1 MISEALIR
9 NQINR
14 ITFVMVDIT
23 LTEVPG
29 LGVGFVL
36 EVSKNG
42 GAFNAAT
49 GVLFGEISDGWYYYD
64 LTAAECNTI
73 GPLSVIVNGVGCI
86 QQNLEYVVQQRTAG
100 CISFAYTVTDS
111 VTLLPI
117 SNVSVWFSTDVAGTN
132 IVWSGITDAFG
143 VARDAGGFT
152 PCLDAGTYSVW
163 KQKVGYTPDFWPDT
177 EIVS

>member
-29 LGVGFVL
+29 LGAGFVL

-42 GAFNAAT
+42 GAFNPAT
-49 GVLFGEISDGWYYYD
+49 GILFGEISDGWYYYD
-64 LTAAECNTI
+64 LTAVECNTI
-73 GPLSVIVNGVGCI
+73 GPLSVIVNGALCI
-86 QQNLEYVVQQRTAG
+86 QQNLLFVVMQYNMTA
-100 CISFAYTVTDS
+100 IAFTYTVTNT

-117 SNVSVWFSTDVAGTN
+117 EGVQVWFATDLAGTN
-132 IVWSGITDAFG
+132 VVWAGDTDTFG
-143 VARDAGGFT
+143 VARDDNGNIPF
-152 PCLDAGTYSVW
+152 LDPGTYYIFR
-163 KQKVGYTPDFWPDT
+163 QKVGFTFIDPDV